1 MIDRNDEPDTVG
13 TDGVMKYLMSDLQLD
28 IENAEM
34 LIPLEIIQ
42 APSIGEMTKEGFVK
56 GWKAVGYAVNVRLV
70 ILY

>member
-1 MIDRNDEPDTVG
+1 MIDRNDEADTVG
-13 TDGVMKYLMSDLQLD
+13 TDGVMKYLMSDLQLN

-42 APSIGEMTKEGFVK
+42 APSIGEMTKEAFVS
-56 GWKAVGYAVNVRLV
+56 GWKAIGYVVNVQLV